1 MYVYSSTVDVFGT
14 LFSGNTASNNGGGIY
29 VYSGTAT
36 LVDSPF
42 NSNSASTNG
51 DDVYVY
57 SGGVLQIA
65 EASAGYGSV
74 DVLYS
79 EIYIQ
84 MGAMVSKGCKQGEFG
99 TLILESVSGSCNAA
113 GNIGGYADNFPGDN
127 EKVIELC
134 FISLHPPTT
143 PF

>member
-1 MYVYSSTVDVFGT
+1 
-14 LFSGNTASNNGGGIY
+14 L
-29 VYSGTAT
+29 
-36 LVDSPF
+36 
-42 NSNSASTNG
+42 NSASTIG
-51 DDVYVY
+51 DDVYVF

-74 DVLYS
+74 DVQYS
-79 EIYIQ
+79 NIYME

-99 TLILESVSGSCNAA
+99 TLILETASGSCNAA
-113 GNIGGYADNFPGDN
+113 GNIGGYVDNFPGDN
-127 EKVIELC
+127 EQVIELC